1 MYEEQQNNPSRF
13 VEMKYKNENNKK
25 KRKRKKER
33 KGHQPLCAWKVTA
46 IIMMMAIVW
55 WGPAAPEWHGKRGHW
70 P

>member
-25 KRKRKKER
+25 KKRKKKR

>member
-1 MYEEQQNNPSRF
+1 MCEEQQNNPSRF

-25 KRKRKKER
+25 KKRKKKR